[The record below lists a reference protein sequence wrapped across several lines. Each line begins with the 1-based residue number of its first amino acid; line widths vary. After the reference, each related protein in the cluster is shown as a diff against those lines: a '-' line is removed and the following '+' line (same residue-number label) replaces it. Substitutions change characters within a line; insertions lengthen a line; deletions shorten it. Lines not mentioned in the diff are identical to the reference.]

1 MEVHVVLVSILLI
14 RGMWSAET
22 YLQERRNLRKNE
34 LDGPVYGL
42 ARSLQLD
49 FSFLELQMYLYL

>member
-1 MEVHVVLVSILLI
+1 
-14 RGMWSAET
+14 MWSAET

-49 FSFLELQMYLYL
+49 FSFLEL